1 MTVRTSLANENGK
14 RRLTGET
21 FASPVIAP
29 CPRTAN
35 DDTMISVSPP
45 STRKGASAV
54 VKLRGNFDAKEGSET
69 VAQILVSF
77 PTFPQL
83 ICQKS

>member
-1 MTVRTSLANENGK
+1 MAMSTNLADKNGK
-14 RRLTGET
+14 KKLTGET

-29 CPRTAN
+29 CPRTAI

-45 STRKGASAV
+45 NTRKGTSAV

-69 VAQILVSF
+69 VAQILVNF
-77 PTFPQL
+77 PTFPHL
-83 ICQKS
+83 IYKRG